1 MKKMTMPINVTDEG
15 YAFTIR
21 TGYERHAYLNG
32 MTRGGGF
39 YPATGVLE
47 IYEEDNPI
55 EHDKRRLP
63 QDRLR

>member
-1 MKKMTMPINVTDEG
+1 MIPINVTDG

-47 IYEEDNPI
+47 IYEDTEDTAGNQ
-55 EHDKRRLP
+55 EGLH
-63 QDRLR
+63 